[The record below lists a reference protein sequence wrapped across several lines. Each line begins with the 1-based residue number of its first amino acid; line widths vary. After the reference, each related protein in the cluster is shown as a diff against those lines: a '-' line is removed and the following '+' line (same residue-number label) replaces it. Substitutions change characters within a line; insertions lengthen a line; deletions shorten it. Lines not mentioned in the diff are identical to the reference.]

1 MKEKIIYT
9 RWIANELV
17 RQGFPVVRVEENPNK
32 PDFDCWVFAETAD
45 FKKAFITIINSRL
58 WRYDK

>member
-45 FKKAFITIINSRL
+45 FKKAFITIINSR
-58 WRYDK
+58 